1 MACGM
6 VFALAMREVD
16 LSVGGMYAMG
26 VVVGALLIRNG
37 VPSWLAAAAVLALSA
52 LLGAANGAVTTYL
65 RLPSFIVTLAAS
77 MLLRGVGLAL
87 AQGKQIT
94 DLPADDPFFTFFGG
108 DLLGVPVA
116 VWVFALAVVVLSL
129 LFTRTRFGVR
139 VRAIGSNPEAA
150 EFSGL
155 PLAGGSGSVVGA
167 ATGTLILSV
176 VTAALVFFEIPI
188 NWTQLAT
195 GGVILIAVASAPLL
209 RRVRARRSR
218 PASHT
223 SPGTARAAG

>member
-1 MACGM
+1 
-6 VFALAMREVD
+6 
-16 LSVGGMYAMG
+16 
-26 VVVGALLIRNG
+26 
-37 VPSWLAAAAVLALSA
+37 
-52 LLGAANGAVTTYL
+52 
-65 RLPSFIVTLAAS
+65 
-77 MLLRGVGLAL
+77 
-87 AQGKQIT
+87 QIT

-129 LFTRTRFGVR
+129 LFTRTRFGAR

-155 PLAGGSGSVVGA
+155 PLARTRILALALSGLMAGLAAVLALAFFIAGDPTIGQAYELTAIAAAIIGGTPLAGGSGSVVGA

-188 NWTQLAT
+188 NWTQFAT

-209 RRVRARRSR
+209 RRVRARRLASR
-218 PASHT
+218 RS
-223 SPGTARAAG
+223 S